1 MAAVDIAERTSRV
14 RAVIFLFFAL
24 LISAAMVVALK
35 NPRSDFTQGLWF
47 GLLFGCTLNLA
58 PIKRWLRPN
67 NAVVRLIEDEG
78 ARENRRLSCVVGFWA
93 ATIAAMIL
101 FLASRSDVAI
111 GADALAQIVTTAG
124 MASAMLAFGL
134 LELRAAR

>member
-1 MAAVDIAERTSRV
+1 
-14 RAVIFLFFAL
+14 
-24 LISAAMVVALK
+24 
-35 NPRSDFTQGLWF
+35 
-47 GLLFGCTLNLA
+47 LA

-67 NAVVRLIEDEG
+67 NAVVRLLEDEG
-78 ARENRRLSCVVGFWA
+78 ARENRRLSCVAGFWT
-93 ATIAAMIL
+93 ATATALIL

-111 GADALAQIVTTAG
+111 GADAAAQIVATFG

>member
-1 MAAVDIAERTSRV
+1 MTAVEIAERTSRV

-24 LISAAMVVALK
+24 LTCAVMAVALK
-35 NPRSDFTQGLWF
+35 NPRSDFTQGFWF
-47 GLLFGCTLNLA
+47 GILFACALTLA

-67 NAVVRLIEDEG
+67 DAVVRLIEDEG
-78 ARENRRLSCVVGFWA
+78 ARENRRLSCVVGFWTAIVA
-93 ATIAAMIL
+93 ALIL
-101 FLASRSDVAI
+101 FMASRSEVAI
-111 GADALAQIVTTAG
+111 GADAATQIVATAA